1 MNLPAGSPSRKPKD
15 RDFVETLEGLLFCVV
30 GYQHPLDKLIA
41 YLKYSPAAS
50 GPWQRS
56 GTAYHRELAFYH
68 AHQVAVTIAE
78 LEQQYPQYVHDSP
91 VWDMRFSMVPVD
103 RVRTYYTPETRLA
116 QLMNHPMDSLEEA
129 TVQVVEQIQRA
140 AGIPLSDL
148 GVTGSILLG
157 IHSPAFSDIDLTIY
171 SRLNAQRLR
180 TVMTDLALSGA
191 SPMDAAYVDEWC
203 QGVVKHHALTYAQ
216 AHWLISRRWNFVY
229 FGEGRH
235 TISLHPTR
243 ADDEITEAYG
253 EHTYRDTGVARITAT
268 LTDTQDAIFLP
279 AVYQVASVEI
289 LDGPPVEIGEICT
302 YEGLFGQIGEPGQRV
317 EARGKLERID
327 HGPLHRLVIGSSHP
341 TGAEYLLPVEILD
354 L

>member
-1 MNLPAGSPSRKPKD
+1 MSLPAASSPRKPKD
-15 RDFVETLEGLLFCVV
+15 RDFVETLEGLLFCLV
-30 GYQHPLDKLIA
+30 GYQHPPDKYIA

-50 GPWQRS
+50 GRWQRS

-68 AHQVAVTIAE
+68 AHQVGLTIAE
-78 LEQQYPQYVHDSP
+78 LEQQYPQYVHASP
-91 VWDMRFSMVPVD
+91 VWDMRFSMVPHPQ
-103 RVRTYYTPETRLA
+103 VRTYYTPEARLA
-116 QLMNHPMDSLEEA
+116 EIMAHPMDELEEA
-129 TVQVVEQIQRA
+129 TARVVAEIQRA
-140 AGIPLSDL
+140 TAIPLPVL

-171 SRLNAQRLR
+171 GLANAQRLR
-180 TVMTDLALSGA
+180 DVMTGLDLAGA

-203 QGVVKHHALTYAQ
+203 KGVVKHHALTYAQ

-229 FGEGRH
+229 FGEDRH

-253 EHTYRDTGVARITAT
+253 EHFYRDIGVARLTAT
-268 LTDTQDAIFLP
+268 LTETRDAIFLP
-279 AVYQVASVEI
+279 AIYQLDSVDI
-289 LDGPPVEIGEICT
+289 LEGPQVEIGEICA

-327 HGPLHRLVIGSSHP
+327 NGPLHRLVVGSSHP
-341 TGAEYLLPVEILD
+341 SGAEYLLPVEILGV
-354 L
+354 

>member
-1 MNLPAGSPSRKPKD
+1 MNPPGISSPRKPKD
-15 RDFVETLEGLLFCVV
+15 RDFVETLEGLLFCIV
-30 GYQHPLDKLIA
+30 GYQHPPDKYIA

-103 RVRTYYTPETRLA
+103 RVRTYYTPEVRLA
-116 QLMNHPMDSLEEA
+116 ELMDHPMDSLEEA
-129 TVQVVEQIQRA
+129 TVQVIAEIQRA
-140 AGIPLSDL
+140 AAIPLSAL

-157 IHSPAFSDIDLTIY
+157 IHSPAFSDIDITIY
-171 SRLNAQRLR
+171 GRANARRLR
-180 TVMTDLALSGA
+180 DVMTALAFTGA

-203 QGVVKHHALTYAQ
+203 RGVVKHHALTYAQ

-229 FGEGRH
+229 FGQGRH

-243 ADDEITEAYG
+243 C
-253 EHTYRDTGVARITAT
+253 R
-268 LTDTQDAIFLP
+268 
-279 AVYQVASVEI
+279 
-289 LDGPPVEIGEICT
+289 
-302 YEGLFGQIGEPGQRV
+302 
-317 EARGKLERID
+317 
-327 HGPLHRLVIGSSHP
+327 
-341 TGAEYLLPVEILD
+341 
-354 L
+354 

>member
-1 MNLPAGSPSRKPKD
+1 MNQPVAAPSRKPKD
-15 RDFVETLEGLLFCVV
+15 RDFIETLEGLLFCVV
-30 GYQHPLDKLIA
+30 GYQHPVDKYIA

-68 AHQVAVTIAE
+68 AHQVAVTIVE

-116 QLMNHPMDSLEEA
+116 QLVDHPMDPLEEA

-140 AGIPLSDL
+140 AGIPLSAL

-171 SRLNAQRLR
+171 GRDNARRLR
-180 TVMTDLALSGA
+180 TVMTELALAGA

-203 QGVVKHHALTYAQ
+203 QGVVKHHNLTYAQ

-243 ADDEITEAYG
+243 ADYEITELYG
-253 EHTYRDTGVARITAT
+253 EHTYQDIGAARISAT
-268 LTDTQDAIFLP
+268 LTNTQDAIFLP
-279 AVYQVASVEI
+279 AIYQVDSVDI
-289 LDGPPVEIGEICT
+289 LDGPQVKINEICA
-302 YEGLFGQIGEPGQRV
+302 YEGLFGQIGEVGQRV

-327 HGPLHRLVIGSSHP
+327 HGPLHRLVVGSSHP
-341 TGAEYLLPVEILD
+341 SGAEYLLPVGILN